1 MQGSR
6 PGNTPRRSRTSDRGR
21 ICEAPGCTTRLSVY
35 NAKTRCWQHTDIVFP
50 NFRGKRLAKGS
61 A

>member
-6 PGNTPRRSRTSDRGR
+6 PGKPLRPTRTSTAGR
-21 ICEAPGCTTRLSVY
+21 VCEAPGCTTRLSVY
-35 NAKTRCWQHTDIVFP
+35 NPKPRCWQHTDILFP
-50 NFRGKRLAKGS
+50 NFRGKRLAKDK